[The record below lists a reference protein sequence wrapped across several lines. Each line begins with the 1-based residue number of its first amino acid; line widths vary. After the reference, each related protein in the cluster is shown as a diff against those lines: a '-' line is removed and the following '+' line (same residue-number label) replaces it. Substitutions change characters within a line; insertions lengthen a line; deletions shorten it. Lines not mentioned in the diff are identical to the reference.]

1 MEIPSEWKKSQ
12 YRNSHQTIRQKEN
25 HNEKESNSN
34 RSDHNRLVEPLQPHR
49 RKPSERVAMVQEYGK
64 DHARLVDH
72 LSLSMAVFT
81 GTKAAKQSLK
91 RSLGLAMVKATNE
104 TYSLHFAGDNCTV
117 IAYTARVERDKLS
130 DAWDVLGESVPAHT
144 IDEMK
149 AIHAKAAVALRE
161 ATKELRAKADNIA
174 HTEKKDRAKAILSQ
188 KGLDVNEANINL
200 LVATM

>member
-1 MEIPSEWKKSQ
+1 MKKKATATDLT
-12 YRNSHQTIRQKEN
+12 TIDWLN
-25 HNEKESNSN
+25 HFSRTAANLVNREAVTASNKALS
-34 RSDHNRLVEPLQPHR
+34 V
-49 RKPSERVAMVQEYGK
+49 ERVAMVQEYGK

>member
-1 MEIPSEWKKSQ
+1 MRKKATATTTELT
-12 YRNSHQTIRQKEN
+12 TIDWLN
-25 HNEKESNSN
+25 HFSRTAANLVNREAVTASNKALS
-34 RSDHNRLVEPLQPHR
+34 V
-49 RKPSERVAMVQEYGK
+49 ERVAMVAEYGK
-64 DHARLVDH
+64 VHALLVEH

-91 RSLGLAMVKATNE
+91 RSLGLAMVKASNE

-117 IAYTARVERDKLS
+117 IGYTARVEKDKLS
-130 DAWDVLGESVPAHT
+130 EAWDVLGESVPAHT

-161 ATKELRAKADNIA
+161 ATKELKARHEADNLR
-174 HTEKKDRAKAILSQ
+174 EKEQRARAMLIQ
-188 KGLDVNEANINL
+188 KGLDVNEANISL